1 VKFLCFL
8 FFLTKTVGN
17 LVATN
22 IKLSHNVVRSAKSNQ
37 TTLLI
42 LRAVLTY
49 MELLHV
55 FIFELAFVKI

>member
-1 VKFLCFL
+1 
-8 FFLTKTVGN
+8 VGN
-17 LVATN
+17 HVATN
-22 IKLSHNVVRSAKSNQ
+22 ITLSHNVVRSAKSNQ

-55 FIFELAFVKI
+55 FVFELAFVKL